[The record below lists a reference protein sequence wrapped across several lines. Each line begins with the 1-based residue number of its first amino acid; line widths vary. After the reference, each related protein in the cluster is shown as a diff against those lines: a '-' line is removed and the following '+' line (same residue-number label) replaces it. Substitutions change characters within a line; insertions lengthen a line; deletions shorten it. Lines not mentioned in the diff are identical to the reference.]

1 MIDLATLQIFPCNLA
16 KEPLTAHGFNDAKPR
31 RGWKGWP
38 LVGFPTGVKSGF
50 DVLDIDPTGRE
61 WFDAN
66 FDALPQTL
74 AHSSQRGLHLVFR
87 HGAGLRCSSGKI
99 AEGVDVRANG
109 GYAIY
114 WPATGL
120 PVEDHPVCEWPDWLL
135 AEAMAVPQGYPSKKN
150 EGSREGINQGD
161 PIFVADLTAALREM
175 DAVDWRGKHDPWFEL
190 LMGCKF
196 EGISLADFTAWCV
209 SDPVYVDDAEIIE
222 RKWHSVEPRHGG
234 ALWRELNRRKIRVRD
249 SHSPAYDKSLAGV
262 PLEADRRPVHQKT
275 FISPSRRLNRILD
288 EIEQRPTERVLFS
301 YACLVAE
308 IVHECGLSPSVQA
321 ELLRSRA
328 SLTPLWKSLGSDG
341 VERTIANAF
350 RHVEE
355 RLLLATPNGGQKE
368 ETDNET

>member
-1 MIDLATLQIFPCNLA
+1 MIDLASLPIFPCNLA

-50 DVLDIDPTGRE
+50 DILDIDPDGRE

-87 HGAGLRCSSGKI
+87 HGVGLRCSSGKI
-99 AEGVDVRANG
+99 AEGIDVRANG

-120 PVEDHPVCEWPDWLL
+120 PVEDHPVCEWPDWLPKEAL
-135 AEAMAVPQGYPSKKN
+135 AAPHRYPSKENK
-150 EGSREGINQGD
+150 GCREGINQGH
-161 PIFVADLTAALREM
+161 PIFVADLTAALWEM
-175 DAVDWRGKHDPWFEL
+175 DAVDWRGEHDPCFEL

-209 SDPVYVDDAEIIE
+209 SDPVYADDAEIIA

-249 SHSPAYDKSLAGV
+249 SHSPAYDNSLAGV
-262 PLEADRRPVHQKT
+262 PMKEDIPPRHQKT
-275 FISPSRRLNRILD
+275 LNLSVRINRICA
-288 EIEQRPTERVLFS
+288 EIERRPTERVLFS
-301 YACLVAE
+301 YSCLVAE
-308 IVHECGLSPSVQA
+308 IVNECGLSASGMA
-321 ELLRSRA
+321 ELLRSTAQR
-328 SLTPLWKSLGSDG
+328 TPLWRSLGEDG

-355 RLLLATPNGGQKE
+355 KLLATPDGGQTE
-368 ETDNET
+368 EN